1 MSETAAITGTQSHD
15 AAKTPE
21 KKNHLAPVSVS
32 LNGEPILLEGLL
44 GSSFG
49 DLATDRHAALLS
61 YPRLSH
67 PANAGLKQQ
76 MVSGLQAKYG
86 NVYVQ
91 RLLKSQAVQAKL
103 TVNPPDDQY
112 EQEADRVADAMT
124 RAPVSRVQ
132 RETEEEELQAEPLSD
147 VQRNKEEEEE
157 LQTKSAEGQPG
168 VVSKDLEKNIDD
180 ARGAGHPLSDI
191 AREPMEKAF
200 GADFSGVRVHT
211 DSEANTLA
219 KQLGA
224 RAFTRGHDIFLGS
237 GEYQPES
244 DEGRKLLAHEMTH
257 VVQQGATDVSGKP
270 TDREVCPK
278 ILGRGADVLVGLQG
292 LQRQITTPLK
302 GYVKKKVKEGESA
315 KFKVGKTN
323 VVVNEDVK
331 EQEDLPEGSA
341 KTEFKPEFSYPD
353 YDTDS
358 SGKISKLKGSPKLT
372 YTGQTLQDEEEVQT
386 KPLASSITPLV
397 QRQAE
402 EEEEQK
408 VEAKTVDGPL
418 LQMIQRQAEEEKEEE
433 VQAKSASTNALPSLG
448 DESRTIQR
456 VEAKAQNASGGKPA
470 AKEPGDVGTDLSR
483 ETLNGQDGQRELQ
496 TKPTQGHVAGET
508 PVSPATREA
517 DRLTHQLGTVDPITG
532 RYVFFGEEGH
542 QPIAQESGGLSSH
555 GQAHVVQQAPSL
567 STAPKG
573 KKAPGSQATPW
584 ARPVSSWKEVAEK
597 DQISLPDLLS
607 LAKSSLRLAIL
618 LDCVSDVAT
627 LSGEPWKPSAKP
639 GTTWKE
645 MPAGSSKDEHY
656 REIDMDRRKKVVDA
670 IANCRSMIKE
680 LNASDV
686 GGQAALL
693 PRVQAS
699 FYGLLNSASP
709 YYTQMANISLLGKG
723 AWEWTCNVT
732 SLAMTLEALGVT
744 AGDFKGDLG
753 LLSAIA
759 QCLDPGR
766 FKTVADV
773 TSLRMPD
780 LLQLVVIYNQD
791 TGKLLGEHQRGGQGS
806 RPSKPFA
813 GLVTEARN
821 AARPRVSSTLDVFVE
836 VAQQF
841 KGVSVNYSGAGSAGT
856 KELTASAKR
865 TRAVKR
871 LLKTKRRL
879 AQIESQLAKLE
890 RQSHGG
896 QARTASK
903 LTEELEKRNSEREQL
918 EGSIGKLSASLPA
931 TTSADNVKNYGLW
944 AISTLRPLL
953 DQGKQLVVN
962 RPGHYVRLESV
973 GVDGV
978 LIDDPAFL
986 GKQILL
992 SWEEAYQEGFLRSW
1006 VVVSK

>member
-1 MSETAAITGTQSHD
+1 MPSLLNYIGNPISVRGKIRLEEATIASRGERFVQKSSTPHYSAHLWLENGVGIQMSETAAITGTQSHD

-147 VQRNKEEEEE
+147 VQRNKEEEE
-157 LQTKSAEGQPG
+157 
-168 VVSKDLEKNIDD
+168 
-180 ARGAGHPLSDI
+180 
-191 AREPMEKAF
+191 
-200 GADFSGVRVHT
+200 
-211 DSEANTLA
+211 
-219 KQLGA
+219 
-224 RAFTRGHDIFLGS
+224 
-237 GEYQPES
+237 
-244 DEGRKLLAHEMTH
+244 
-257 VVQQGATDVSGKP
+257 
-270 TDREVCPK
+270 
-278 ILGRGADVLVGLQG
+278 
-292 LQRQITTPLK
+292 
-302 GYVKKKVKEGESA
+302 
-315 KFKVGKTN
+315 
-323 VVVNEDVK
+323 
-331 EQEDLPEGSA
+331 
-341 KTEFKPEFSYPD
+341 
-353 YDTDS
+353 
-358 SGKISKLKGSPKLT
+358 
-372 YTGQTLQDEEEVQT
+372 VQT

-408 VEAKTVDGPL
+408 VQAKTVDGPL